1 MNEDRLLNEENEK
14 IQQEIFNID
23 EEKKDMKIKYG
34 ELDIQFCNIRNNIKK
49 VHDRRMQ
56 LRLKRFV
63 CLV

>member
-1 MNEDRLLNEENEK
+1 MNEDKLLNEENDK

-23 EEKKDMKIKYG
+23 EEKKDMKIKYR
-34 ELDIQFCNIRNNIKK
+34 ELDIQFCNIRNNMKE

>member
-34 ELDIQFCNIRNNIKK
+34 ELDIQFCNIRNNIKE

>member
-34 ELDIQFCNIRNNIKK
+34 ELDIQFCNIRNNIKE
-49 VHDRRMQ
+49 VHDRRI
-56 LRLKRFV
+56 RRIIRH
-63 CLV
+63 

>member
-23 EEKKDMKIKYG
+23 EEKKDMKIKYR
-34 ELDIQFCNIRNNIKK
+34 ELDIQFCNIRNNIKE